1 MTSAELAAIQQ
12 EVEERNAATSKRE
25 VEEFITNPP
34 ARYFAYVKLGDIRYM
49 PFYQGRHDRE
59 YQTCEVT
66 TWMGDRLARGSVG
79 PAYRSNMGDT
89 RRPIDCVGING
100 VEYYGTFYEGAGDYC
115 RLYAR
120 KGQTTTA

>member
-1 MTSAELAAIQQ
+1 MDDSSWNTEKN
-12 EVEERNAATSKRE
+12 RATSKRE
-25 VEEFITNPP
+25 VEEFVAVPP
-34 ARYFAYVKLGDIRYM
+34 ARYFAYVKLGDAAPWYN
-49 PFYQGRHDRE
+49 RHDLYKYRPC
-59 YQTCEVT
+59 QVT
-66 TWMGDRLARGSVG
+66 TWMGDLLAKGSVG

-100 VEYYGTFYEGAGDYC
+100 IEYYGTFYEGAGDYC